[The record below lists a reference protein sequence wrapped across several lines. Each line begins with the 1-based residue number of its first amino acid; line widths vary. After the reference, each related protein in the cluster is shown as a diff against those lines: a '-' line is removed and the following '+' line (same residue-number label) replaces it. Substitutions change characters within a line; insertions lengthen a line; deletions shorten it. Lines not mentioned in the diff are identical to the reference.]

1 MNLGQLRDLLREL
14 EDAERDVLE
23 AKDSL
28 AFGGSAKTVEG
39 KQGALLFA
47 EWQVKALRS
56 QQIFPTPD
64 A

>member
-14 EDAERDVLE
+14 DQAEECVLE
-23 AKDSL
+23 ARIALDH
-28 AFGGSAKTVEG
+28 GGSAKTVEG
-39 KQGALLFA
+39 KQGALIFA
-47 EWQVKALRS
+47 EWQVQNLRS

>member
-14 EDAERDVLE
+14 EKAEEDVLE
-23 AKDSL
+23 ARVSL
-28 AFGGSAKTVEG
+28 DYGGSPKTVEG

-47 EWQVKALRS
+47 EWQVEALRS
-56 QQIFPTPD
+56 KQIFPTPD